1 MCDIDGTCIDTNS
14 ICNDKISYGPKCNKP
29 CNENC
34 QECNRNGECTSCKD
48 NHKWDIS
55 CNKQCSNC
63 PDGTCD
69 ITGICI
75 DQTSNCQGN
84 DYYGNKCDQLCISIN
99 ENCVECNRDETCI
112 SCNENKY
119 SGNECQ
125 TLCSSCPGGKCN
137 IDGTCLISAS
147 DICSDE
153 KKWGD
158 ACNVDCNNDHPKC
171 EKCFKINGECF
182 ECDEGFYGINCDQE
196 CSNCPGKKCDIGGK
210 CIGLGQTCIENTKTG
225 DYCTTPCSNVI
236 TFCLQ
241 CTRDL
246 KCQNCES
253 YYYR

>member
-1 MCDIDGTCIDTNS
+1 MRDIDGTCIDTNS

-48 NHKWDIS
+48 NHNWDIS

-69 ITGICI
+69 ITGICT

-196 CSNCPGKKCDIGGK
+196 CSNCPDKKCDIGGK
-210 CIGLGQTCIENTKTG
+210 CIRTNLYRKYKNRGLL
-225 DYCTTPCSNVI
+225 YYS
-236 TFCLQ
+236 LQ
-241 CTRDL
+241 
-246 KCQNCES
+246 
-253 YYYR
+253 